1 MAQYNL
7 KFYDVN
13 PTSIFGNTGSIS
25 TYTGPAE
32 AEGTAVITDN
42 ASGING
48 TGLDDDDSAVSGGEA
63 ETATATVTV
72 GNDTST
78 SVNVDAEASWTVQDT
93 VTGETFQVV
102 QLEVEGGNASGNYT
116 LSEMPLVAGRDYEII
131 SYTSLPDLDLSTD
144 SGFSYADYEAN
155 WPDGIIEGTEGDDVI
170 NATTT
175 PDPQGELVDEV
186 TTTESTLSWEDLGTT
201 GISSGTP
208 VSTDINGVTVTVT
221 YTDEGAGASSA
232 TVSNDSIYVDTA
244 NGETFDPDSSLYLF
258 GDNDSNNDG
267 QIDSGLGSDTST
279 LTLDFASADGIVN
292 DEVENVTFRISDID
306 DYTSQGGFLDTITIT
321 AFDADDN
328 AVDVIITTDGE
339 VIIDGNT
346 ATGGA
351 NATGNE
357 ASDVAGSILVTIPG
371 PVARVVIDYN
381 NDGIDQQS
389 VHVSDV
395 NFDAVTASLD
405 DVIDAGA
412 GDDVIDSGLGDD
424 IVYAD
429 EGNDTVVAGEGNDT
443 VYGGAGDD
451 VIDGGAGDDTLLG
464 GAGSDTFIGGAGA
477 DTMHGGA
484 GLDIVDYSNSDAA
497 VTVDLSTNTF
507 SGGDA
512 EGDSATGVDGIIGSA
527 YDDVLTGFDGES
539 TDPSDPYTNVISGGA
554 GNDTISGLAGDDTLS
569 GDEGDDTIIGGAG
582 ADTIDG
588 GTGNDTIHGG
598 GGDTITGGAGSDT
611 IIIDPAL
618 LDGENI
624 TITGSED
631 ADGNDTDV
639 LDLSGLGTDNY
650 TITYDET
657 NPENGVVTLTD
668 GSTITF
674 TGIETVICFAH
685 GTRIETPYGPR
696 AIETLKPG
704 DLILTLDHGP
714 QPLRWVGAREVPA
727 LGQFAPIEI
736 GKGALGNSETL
747 IVSPQ
752 HRMLLTDWR
761 AQMLFDAPEVFAAA
775 KHLVN
780 GETIRTRTGGT
791 VTYYHLMFDQH
802 EVIFAENVPTE
813 SFHASDYSLTGVA
826 DAAREE
832 LFALFPELRALPASH
847 GDTARRCLKAHE
859 AGLLVA

>member
-13 PTSIFGNTGSIS
+13 PASIFGATGSTY

-32 AEGTAVITDN
+32 AEGTAVVTDSN
-42 ASGING
+42 TSLTDYYSGERA
-48 TGLDDDDSAVSGGEA
+48 TA
-63 ETATATVTV
+63 ELTLNNQTATL
-72 GNDTST
+72 
-78 SVNVDAEASWTVQDT
+78 NVHASASWTVRDT
-93 VTGETFQVV
+93 TTGEEFQVTQLQTYNSQGYV
-102 QLEVEGGNASGNYT
+102 QDSYTISEQPLTEGNSYTIVRYDVTPDTASG
-116 LSEMPLVAGRDYEII
+116 SE
-131 SYTSLPDLDLSTD
+131 
-144 SGFSYADYEAN
+144 FSYADYEAN

-175 PDPQGELVDEV
+175 PDPQGEMVDSTV
-186 TTTESTLSWEDLGTT
+186 STLSWEDLGTSYI
-201 GISSGTP
+201 G
-208 VSTDINGVTVTVT
+208 NGVTTEVDGTT
-221 YTDEGAGASSA
+221 INISYTDHGTGDNYDSPGDGYDSPTDHA
-232 TVSNDSIYVDTA
+232 TVSNDTIYTE
-244 NGETFDPDSSLYLF
+244 NGDFDADSSLLLG
-258 GDNDSNNDG
+258 GDNSKTYDSDG
-267 QIDSGLGSDTST
+267 NTYGQDDTAS
-279 LTLDFASADGIVN
+279 LTLDFTKADGSAK
-292 DEVENVTFRISDID
+292 EVTDVTFRISDID
-306 DYTSQGGFLDTITIT
+306 KAINEYGTSYKDLVKIT
-321 AFDADDN
+321 AVDADGN
-328 AVDVIITTDGE
+328 PVEVIITSEGYVSVNGD
-339 VIIDGNT
+339 T
-346 ATGGA
+346 ATGTQDGTYSQADDEGA
-351 NATGNE
+351 
-357 ASDVAGSILVTIPG
+357 ILVTIPG
-371 PVARVVIDYN
+371 PLSSVTIDYSN
-381 NDGIDQQS
+381 LGIGAQK

-395 NFDAVTASLD
+395 KFVNPD

-412 GDDVIDSGLGDD
+412 GNDVIDSGLGDD

-443 VYGGAGDD
+443 VYGGSGDD
-451 VIDGGAGDDTLLG
+451 VIDGGAGDDTLHG
-464 GAGSDTFIGGAGA
+464 GAGNDTFIGGAGA
-477 DTMHGGA
+477 DTMNGGT
-484 GLDIVDYSNSDAA
+484 GLDIVDYSNSDAG

-512 EGDSATGVDGIIGSA
+512 EGDSGEAIDGIIGSA
-527 YDDVLTGFDGES
+527 YDDVLTGFDLES

-554 GNDTISGLAGDDTLS
+554 GNDTISGLGGDDTLS

-598 GGDTITGGAGSDT
+598 GGDTITGGAGNDT

-631 ADGNDTDV
+631 ADGNDNDV
-639 LDLSGLGTDNY
+639 LDLSDLAADDY

-657 NPENGVVTLTD
+657 NPENGVVTLTN

-780 GETIRTRTGGT
+780 GETIRTRTGGM

-802 EVIFAENVPTE
+802 EVIFAEDVPTE

-859 AGLLVA
+859 SGLLAA